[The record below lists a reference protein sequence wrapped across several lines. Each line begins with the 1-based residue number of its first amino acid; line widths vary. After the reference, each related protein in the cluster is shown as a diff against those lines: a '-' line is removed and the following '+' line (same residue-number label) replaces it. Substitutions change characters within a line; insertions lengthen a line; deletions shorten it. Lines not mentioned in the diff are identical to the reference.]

1 MKKCIC
7 SHYSKFLWL
16 VFLFLNLSID
26 SFSQENKWVLSIHQ
40 QNGITLLVDSFT
52 VPAQK
57 ELIFTKTVKD
67 YNVSFILQ
75 PKADFYTF
83 SASLTSQKEV
93 LPAYLS
99 LSKHYRNGEL
109 PYNFDGL
116 VRHSNV
122 YRQSPHEPNDYHFKG
137 LSKQPIPMFAIY
149 DKRGFDVAICNSPV
163 FYDNYTTQTFDLQ
176 KKEIGISSGDNGYVF
191 QDNIFKLK
199 IDTSSVKQKGQC
211 KIEPHYFEIKD
222 KDSHVFE
229 GVLVRLNNLDSNK
242 LRRAVNLIVSK
253 NWSKGTVSDLFGS
266 SFFSTAYMNLRVNET
281 KKSKYWVVP
290 AIEYANKQYSRDAFW
305 ISMVLP
311 ENFAAQC
318 YENEA
323 YNDKTFGGAERP
335 LFTIIWA
342 YKTLQK
348 GGQID
353 TARVRRILEV
363 TEKHVVDGYYSGYIK
378 GTVGGGWQGWAD
390 NLSFE
395 KEDAISN
402 NQGLFVVAL
411 MCAEKMGIKSKT
423 PVSLALANYQQLFN
437 AKTNAFPLSKQK
449 DTVLAVDA
457 LMGDLLA
464 QVILGKTLVS
474 DQFALAHFETMKA
487 KAKTVNGFK
496 VFCNADG
503 SYLNLE
509 QYRCKSFESAIE
521 KVIDGEYQMGGSWYL
536 YDMLM
541 LMDAH
546 IHGAK
551 DAEDLMIWR
560 TKIEFA
566 KGNTTHEFINTVT
579 GKPFKPNMGWNAGVF
594 GVWSALMKQGK
605 ATNKFF
611 KAIDNYLEK

>member
-1 MKKCIC
+1 M
-7 SHYSKFLWL
+7 
-16 VFLFLNLSID
+16 
-26 SFSQENKWVLSIHQ
+26 
-40 QNGITLLVDSFT
+40 
-52 VPAQK
+52 
-57 ELIFTKTVKD
+57 
-67 YNVSFILQ
+67 
-75 PKADFYTF
+75 
-83 SASLTSQKEV
+83 
-93 LPAYLS
+93 
-99 LSKHYRNGEL
+99 
-109 PYNFDGL
+109 
-116 VRHSNV
+116 
-122 YRQSPHEPNDYHFKG
+122 
-137 LSKQPIPMFAIY
+137 
-149 DKRGFDVAICNSPV
+149 
-163 FYDNYTTQTFDLQ
+163 
-176 KKEIGISSGDNGYVF
+176 
-191 QDNIFKLK
+191 
-199 IDTSSVKQKGQC
+199 
-211 KIEPHYFEIKD
+211 
-222 KDSHVFE
+222 
-229 GVLVRLNNLDSNK
+229 
-242 LRRAVNLIVSK
+242 
-253 NWSKGTVSDLFGS
+253 
-266 SFFSTAYMNLRVNET
+266 
-281 KKSKYWVVP
+281 
-290 AIEYANKQYSRDAFW
+290 
-305 ISMVLP
+305 
-311 ENFAAQC
+311 
-318 YENEA
+318 
-323 YNDKTFGGAERP
+323 
-335 LFTIIWA
+335 
-342 YKTLQK
+342 QK

-390 NLSFE
+390 ILSFE

-487 KAKTVNGFK
+487 RAKTVNGFK

-611 KAIDNYLEK
+611 RAIDNYLEK